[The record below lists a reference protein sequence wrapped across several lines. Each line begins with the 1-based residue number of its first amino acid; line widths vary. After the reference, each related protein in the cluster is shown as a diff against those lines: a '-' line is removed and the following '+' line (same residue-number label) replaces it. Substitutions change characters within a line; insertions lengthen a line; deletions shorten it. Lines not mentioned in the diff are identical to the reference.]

1 MEIEIQK
8 EQEQE
13 DENDDFQ
20 AQLNIK
26 IEKYFESKQYIESR
40 DELDNFLSAIDLSDV
55 WNSEDEKEELWE
67 YIFKYNKDSR
77 IDCEGAKKGINDFL
91 NQDEEGQKEEE
102 PDESSGQKAQRK
114 ESKENLLT
122 RLSRLSNIDRK
133 GNKPKSGNKL
143 ALNRYKQRAIDEY
156 DCLDNNSLV
165 QFNKIFALLKI
176 TKSNGKITFDELKE
190 ICNKHSFI
198 KTDVNDIW
206 KYLSYCVCEEN
217 LKNLEDKTELD
228 IDNEIMDEVK
238 SFITQK
244 LVNEDIDIDS
254 DNMEEDEG
262 DKKENLEEM
271 TLNLVEKIIKQ
282 AIDINENSMVLNDIK
297 NEIKDINAKELENEK
312 EIMINQKIE
321 QIEEFI
327 KKSQKENGLNINK
340 LESLK
345 GNILKITDNIKVMK
359 DDYNELFKKYNS
371 NQQVDINEETEK
383 LLDEN
388 LMLNQI
394 KENKEAEIENLLEEK
409 KLMKKDYQNI
419 LMQYEDAIREKNE
432 LTQEISELKMNNYKL
447 KGDYDKLLNDIVNK
461 MDKDK
466 KNKKNAKNDN
476 ANSNISYE
484 DQVKEIKSINN
495 SKIDD
500 GEKISRK
507 KGIFSSMT
515 NEKLIS
521 YIMEI
526 ERINQT
532 LSNEK
537 NGKDQKIHELTQKN
551 LDLNNLMKVLKDR
564 NIDLEEEAKNLQ
576 KKIDNLNMDVQN
588 NEMFR
593 PSIAMNSQMRVSRLS
608 KLNTI
613 GINAQKFAGKGN
625 FGGGKKKLEKVKLK
639 DINKNQ
645 KIVKTP
651 TLNKFENISMDLY
664 GVKEVEDEEEDQE
677 NKKNDINNK
686 KQEFIINQKGLNI
699 ENKKDINFDITS
711 NQGVGFGNNSN
722 KNSKMGIGGNSKF
735 NFGNN
740 NKNAYSAFNINNSNN
755 ININNKMNLESS
767 PSGGIFFDGTN
778 NDINLSQQ
786 PENTLNTIQ
795 SGEMEVSNINDINLS
810 SGNNN
815 IKSGA
820 SGDISS
826 SVISFDIQ
834 NNNNIITN
842 NKNNF
847 ETTNNNIFIKKEEN
861 NNTNNNKTQAQSG
874 LFFDSK
880 PQNVSLDLKKMES
893 SSENIPT
900 LKIDSLMGEMIIDEN
915 EINNKEESN
924 DKNNNSNNNI
934 KINKIQNENNINITN
949 SINNVANN
957 NNNDNKQLERDRI
970 NTVIINETNPGQSQN
985 LENVIITGI
994 QKEGFNIDNSSM
1006 KQSLSS
1012 TNSNN
1017 INIAGENNKGN
1028 NNINNIDNQSN
1039 KKESQIILDKSNENE
1054 IILSNSIN
1062 NKNTNN
1068 LSESKSNFNSINS
1081 NNDIN
1086 DSKSDL
1092 FPSINLLESSG
1103 KPIQYSRL
1111 SKVELDELRNNNY
1124 DYYSLFQ
1131 DEYIQRKLKDEKDN
1145 CHEFNVYSDQIFL
1158 LTEKKHLNKSY
1169 IMITPSHI
1177 YLIEP
1182 KEMRFT
1188 HVVKK
1193 ENILSFQ
1200 ISNKNVN
1207 IIMFQIHGGDNILIE
1222 TLRRMDLLSYLR
1234 EFYRTNKSLIKIK
1247 YEDKFDVKIKGKITT
1262 ILVKDKVFSNLSN
1275 FDGAQKIGYLFL
1287 YKGTYIRPIFKE
1299 KLFILTSIGLLMFD
1313 EPNSDPSKLY
1323 PVIGSTVEKLEG
1335 TKYGRE
1341 NCFQLTLLSGKVK
1354 IFATRKKREMDS
1366 WLKEFDKINKEFQ
1379 SKMKQLDT
1387 INKKFMD
1394 NLSKNSA

>member
-1 MEIEIQK
+1 MDIENEK

-13 DENDDFQ
+13 EENDDFQ

-40 DELDNFLSAIDLSDV
+40 EELDDFLSAIDLSDV
-55 WNSEDEKEELWE
+55 WNSKDEIEELWQ
-67 YIFKYNKDSR
+67 YIFKYNKDSK

-91 NQDEEGQKEEE
+91 NQDEDQGQKEEE
-102 PDESSGQKAQRK
+102 PDESTNQKAQRK

-122 RLSRLSNIDRK
+122 RLSRLSNIGGK
-133 GNKPKSGNKL
+133 GIKQKSGNKL

-156 DCLDNNSLV
+156 DCLDNNSLIE
-165 QFNKIFALLKI
+165 FNKIFALLKI
-176 TKSNGKITFDELKE
+176 TKSNGKITFDELKD
-190 ICNKHSFI
+190 ICSNHKFI
-198 KTDVNDIW
+198 QTDVNDIW

-217 LKNLEDKTELD
+217 LKNLEDKTEFD
-228 IDNEIMDEVK
+228 IDYEIMDEVK
-238 SFITQK
+238 KFITQK
-244 LVNEDIDIDS
+244 LVNEDIDP
-254 DNMEEDEG
+254 DNPEDEEENVG
-262 DKKENLEEM
+262 KKENLEEM

-282 AIDINENSMVLNDIK
+282 AININDNSMVLNDIK
-297 NEIKDINAKELENEK
+297 NEIKEINTKEMENEK
-312 EIMINQKIE
+312 EMMINEKIE
-321 QIEEFI
+321 QIDEFI
-327 KKSQKENGLNINK
+327 KKSQRENGLNINK

-345 GNILKITDNIKVMK
+345 GNILKISDNIKAMNDAY
-359 DDYNELFKKYNS
+359 DDLYKKYNS

-461 MDKDK
+461 IDKDK
-466 KNKKNAKNDN
+466 KNKKNAKNEN
-476 ANSNISYE
+476 ENSNVSYE

-507 KGIFSSMT
+507 KGIFNNMT
-515 NEKLIS
+515 NEKLIN

-537 NGKDQKIHELTQKN
+537 SSKDQKIHELTQKN
-551 LDLNNLMKVLKDR
+551 LDLNNLMKVIKDR
-564 NIDLEEEAKNLQ
+564 NVDLEEEAKNLQ

-608 KLNTI
+608 KLYTI
-613 GINAQKFAGKGN
+613 GINAQKFSAAAKDGN
-625 FGGGKKKLEKVKLK
+625 FSGKKKIEKFKLK
-639 DINKNQ
+639 DKNINQ

-651 TLNKFENISMDLY
+651 TLNKFENISMELY
-664 GVKEVEDEEEDQE
+664 NVKEVEDEEEDQE
-677 NKKNDINNK
+677 NKKTDTKNK
-686 KQEFIINQKGLNI
+686 KQEFNVDQSGLII
-699 ENKKDINFDITS
+699 ENKKDNNLGITS
-711 NQGVGFGNNSN
+711 NQGVGFGSQSN
-722 KNSKMGIGGNSKF
+722 KNSI
-735 NFGNN
+735 
-740 NKNAYSAFNINNSNN
+740 
-755 ININNKMNLESS
+755 L
-767 PSGGIFFDGTN
+767 FDGTN

-786 PENTLNTIQ
+786 PENAINTVQ
-795 SGEMEVSNINDINLS
+795 SGEMEVTNINDINLS
-810 SGNNN
+810 SSSEKN
-815 IKSGA
+815 IKF
-820 SGDISS
+820 GDITA
-826 SVISFDIQ
+826 SVINFEIQ
-834 NNNNIITN
+834 NNNNIINSNNN

-847 ETTNNNIFIKKEEN
+847 ETTNNNMFIQKEDNNVN
-861 NNTNNNKTQAQSG
+861 NNQAQAQSG

-880 PQNVSLDLKKMES
+880 PQNANLELKKAES
-893 SSENIPT
+893 NSEDNIPT
-900 LKIDSLMGEMIIDEN
+900 LKIDNLMGEMIIDEN
-915 EINNKEESN
+915 DINNKEESN
-924 DKNNNSNNNI
+924 NKNNNNI
-934 KINKIQNENNINITN
+934 KINEIQNANNINISN
-949 SINNVANN
+949 SIKDETNNDNNV
-957 NNNDNKQLERDRI
+957 DNKQLERDRI
-970 NTVIINETNPGQSQN
+970 NTVIINNNPGQSQN

-1017 INIAGENNKGN
+1017 INISGENNQEN
-1028 NNINNIDNQSN
+1028 NNINNIDNQNN

-1068 LSESKSNFNSINS
+1068 LSESKSSFNTIKS

-1086 DSKSDL
+1086 DSKLDL

-1131 DEYIQRKLKDEKDN
+1131 DEFIQKRLKDEKDN

-1158 LTEKKHLNKSY
+1158 LSEKKHLNKCY
-1169 IMITPSHI
+1169 IMITPSRI

-1188 HVVKK
+1188 HIIKK

-1234 EFYRTNKSLIKIK
+1234 EFYRNNKSMIKIK

-1354 IFATRKKREMDS
+1354 VFATRKKREMDS

-1387 INKKFMD
+1387 INKKFID

>member
-1 MEIEIQK
+1 MDIENEK

-13 DENDDFQ
+13 EENDDFQ

-40 DELDNFLSAIDLSDV
+40 EELDDFLSAIDLSDV
-55 WNSEDEKEELWE
+55 WNSEDEIEELWQ
-67 YIFKYNKDSR
+67 YIFKYNKDSK

-91 NQDEEGQKEEE
+91 NQDEDPGQKEEE
-102 PDESSGQKAQRK
+102 PDESTNQKAQRK

-122 RLSRLSNIDRK
+122 RLSRLSNI
-133 GNKPKSGNKL
+133 
-143 ALNRYKQRAIDEY
+143 QRAIDEY
-156 DCLDNNSLV
+156 DCLDNNSLIE
-165 QFNKIFALLKI
+165 FNKIFALLKI
-176 TKSNGKITFDELKE
+176 TKSNGKITFDELRE
-190 ICNKHSFI
+190 ICSNHKFI
-198 KTDVNDIW
+198 QTDVNDIW

-217 LKNLEDKTELD
+217 LKNLEDKTDLD
-228 IDNEIMDEVK
+228 IDYEIMDEVK

-244 LVNEDIDIDS
+244 LVNEDIDP
-254 DNMEEDEG
+254 DNPEEEENV

-282 AIDINENSMVLNDIK
+282 AININDNSMVLNDIK
-297 NEIKDINAKELENEK
+297 NEIKEINTKEIENEK
-312 EIMINQKIE
+312 EIMINEKIE
-321 QIEEFI
+321 QIDEFI
-327 KKSQKENGLNINK
+327 KKSQRENGLNINK

-345 GNILKITDNIKVMK
+345 GNILKISDNIKAMN
-359 DDYNELFKKYNS
+359 DAYNDLYKKYNS
-371 NQQVDINEETEK
+371 NQQVDINEETER

-419 LMQYEDAIREKNE
+419 LMQYEDAVREKNE

-461 MDKDK
+461 IDKDK
-466 KNKKNAKNDN
+466 KNKKNAKNEN
-476 ANSNISYE
+476 ANSNVSYE

-507 KGIFSSMT
+507 KGIFNNMT
-515 NEKLIS
+515 NEKLIN
-521 YIMEI
+521 YIIEI

-537 NGKDQKIHELTQKN
+537 SSKDQKIHELTQKN
-551 LDLNNLMKVLKDR
+551 LDLNNLMKVIKDR
-564 NIDLEEEAKNLQ
+564 NVDLEEEAKNLQ

-593 PSIAMNSQMRVSRLS
+593 PSIAINSQMRVSRLS

-613 GINAQKFAGKGN
+613 GINAQKFSAAKGGN
-625 FGGGKKKLEKVKLK
+625 FSGKKKIEKFKLK
-639 DINKNQ
+639 DKNINQ

-651 TLNKFENISMDLY
+651 TLNKFENISMELY
-664 GVKEVEDEEEDQE
+664 NVKEVEDEEEDQE
-677 NKKNDINNK
+677 NKKTDTKIK
-686 KQEFIINQKGLNI
+686 KQEFNVDQSGLII
-699 ENKKDINFDITS
+699 ENKKDNNLGITS
-711 NQGVGFGNNSN
+711 NQGVGFGSQSN
-722 KNSKMGIGGNSKF
+722 KNSI
-735 NFGNN
+735 
-740 NKNAYSAFNINNSNN
+740 
-755 ININNKMNLESS
+755 L
-767 PSGGIFFDGTN
+767 FDGTN

-786 PENTLNTIQ
+786 PENTINSAQ
-795 SGEMEVSNINDINLS
+795 SGEMEVTNINDINLS
-810 SGNNN
+810 SSSEKN
-815 IKSGA
+815 IKF
-820 SGDISS
+820 GDITA
-826 SVISFDIQ
+826 SVINFEIQ
-834 NNNNIITN
+834 NNNNIINSNNN

-847 ETTNNNIFIKKEEN
+847 ETTNNNMFIQKEDNNVN
-861 NNTNNNKTQAQSG
+861 NNQAQAQSG

-880 PQNVSLDLKKMES
+880 PQNANLELKKAES
-893 SSENIPT
+893 NSEDNIPT
-900 LKIDSLMGEMIIDEN
+900 LKIDNLMGEMVIDEN

-924 DKNNNSNNNI
+924 NKNNNNI
-934 KINKIQNENNINITN
+934 KINEIQNANNINISN
-949 SINNVANN
+949 SIKNEANNDNNV
-957 NNNDNKQLERDRI
+957 DNKQLERDRI
-970 NTVIINETNPGQSQN
+970 NTVIINNNPGQSQN

-1017 INIAGENNKGN
+1017 INIAGENNKEN
-1028 NNINNIDNQSN
+1028 NNINNIDNQNN

-1068 LSESKSNFNSINS
+1068 LSESKSSFNTIKS

-1086 DSKSDL
+1086 DSKLDL

-1131 DEYIQRKLKDEKDN
+1131 DEFIQKRLKDEKDN

-1158 LTEKKHLNKSY
+1158 LSEKKHLNKCY
-1169 IMITPSHI
+1169 IMITPSRI

-1188 HVVKK
+1188 HIIKK

-1234 EFYRTNKSLIKIK
+1234 EFYRNNKSMIKIK

-1354 IFATRKKREMDS
+1354 VFATRKKREMDS

-1387 INKKFMD
+1387 INKKFID
-1394 NLSKNSA
+1394 NLSKTSA

>member
-1 MEIEIQK
+1 MDIENEK
-8 EQEQE
+8 DQEQE
-13 DENDDFQ
+13 EENDDFQ

-40 DELDNFLSAIDLSDV
+40 EELDDFLSAIDLSDV
-55 WNSEDEKEELWE
+55 WNSKDEIEELWQ
-67 YIFKYNKDSR
+67 YIFKYNKDSKV
-77 IDCEGAKKGINDFL
+77 DCEGAKKGINDFL
-91 NQDEEGQKEEE
+91 NQDEDPGQKEEE
-102 PDESSGQKAQRK
+102 PDESTNQKAQRK

-122 RLSRLSNIDRK
+122 RLSRLSNIPGK
-133 GNKPKSGNKL
+133 GIKQKSGNKL

-156 DCLDNNSLV
+156 DCLDNNSLIE
-165 QFNKIFALLKI
+165 FNKIFALLKI
-176 TKSNGKITFDELKE
+176 TKSNGKITFDELRE
-190 ICNKHSFI
+190 ICSNHKFI
-198 KTDVNDIW
+198 QTDVNDIW

-217 LKNLEDKTELD
+217 LKNLEDKTEFD
-228 IDNEIMDEVK
+228 IDYEIMDEVK
-238 SFITQK
+238 KFITQK
-244 LVNEDIDIDS
+244 LVNEDIDP
-254 DNMEEDEG
+254 DNPEEEENV

-282 AIDINENSMVLNDIK
+282 AIDINDNSMVLNDIK
-297 NEIKDINAKELENEK
+297 NEIKEINTKEIENEK
-312 EIMINQKIE
+312 EIMINEKIE
-321 QIEEFI
+321 QIDEFI
-327 KKSQKENGLNINK
+327 KKSQRENGLNINK

-345 GNILKITDNIKVMK
+345 GNILKISDNIKAMN
-359 DDYNELFKKYNS
+359 DAYNDLYKKYNS
-371 NQQVDINEETEK
+371 NQQVDINEETER

-419 LMQYEDAIREKNE
+419 LMQYEDAVREKNE

-461 MDKDK
+461 IDKDK
-466 KNKKNAKNDN
+466 KNKKNAKNEN
-476 ANSNISYE
+476 ANSNVSYE

-507 KGIFSSMT
+507 KGIFNNMT
-515 NEKLIS
+515 NEKLIN
-521 YIMEI
+521 YIIEI

-537 NGKDQKIHELTQKN
+537 SSKDQKIHELTQKN
-551 LDLNNLMKVLKDR
+551 LDLNNLMKVIKDR
-564 NIDLEEEAKNLQ
+564 NVDLEEEAKNLQ

-613 GINAQKFAGKGN
+613 GINAQKFSATAKGGN
-625 FGGGKKKLEKVKLK
+625 FSGKKKIEKFKLK
-639 DINKNQ
+639 DKNINQ

-651 TLNKFENISMDLY
+651 TLNKFENISMELY
-664 GVKEVEDEEEDQE
+664 NVKEVEDEEEDQE
-677 NKKNDINNK
+677 NKKTDTKNK
-686 KQEFIINQKGLNI
+686 KQEFNINQSGLNI
-699 ENKKDINFDITS
+699 ENKKDNNLEITS
-711 NQGVGFGNNSN
+711 NQDVGFGSQ
-722 KNSKMGIGGNSKF
+722 KNSKMGIG
-735 NFGNN
+735 
-740 NKNAYSAFNINNSNN
+740 FNISNEN
-755 ININNKMNLESS
+755 NINNKTHFESS
-767 PSGGIFFDGTN
+767 SSGGIFFDGTN

-786 PENTLNTIQ
+786 PENTINSAQ
-795 SGEMEVSNINDINLS
+795 SGEMEVTNINDIN
-810 SGNNN
+810 
-815 IKSGA
+815 
-820 SGDISS
+820 ISS
-826 SVISFDIQ
+826 SSEKNIKFGDITASVINFEIQ
-834 NNNNIITN
+834 NNNNIINSNNN

-847 ETTNNNIFIKKEEN
+847 ETTNNNMFIQKEDN
-861 NNTNNNKTQAQSG
+861 NNNVNNNQAQAQSG

-880 PQNVSLDLKKMES
+880 PQNVNLEIKKAES
-893 SSENIPT
+893 NSEDNIPT
-900 LKIDSLMGEMIIDEN
+900 LKIDNLMGEMVIDEN
-915 EINNKEESN
+915 EINNKEESK
-924 DKNNNSNNNI
+924 DKNNNNNI
-934 KINKIQNENNINITN
+934 KINEIQNANNINISN
-949 SINNVANN
+949 SIKNEE
-957 NNNDNKQLERDRI
+957 NNDNNNANDENNQLERDRI
-970 NTVIINETNPGQSQN
+970 NTVIINNNNPGQSQN

-1028 NNINNIDNQSN
+1028 ININNIDNQNN

-1068 LSESKSNFNSINS
+1068 LSESKSSFNTIKS

-1086 DSKSDL
+1086 DSKLDL

-1131 DEYIQRKLKDEKDN
+1131 DEFIQKRLKDEKDN

-1158 LTEKKHLNKSY
+1158 LSEKKHLNKCY
-1169 IMITPSHI
+1169 IMITPSRI

-1188 HVVKK
+1188 HIIKK

-1234 EFYRTNKSLIKIK
+1234 EFYRNNKSMIKIK

-1335 TKYGRE
+1335 TKYGME

-1354 IFATRKKREMDS
+1354 VFATRKKREMDS

-1387 INKKFMD
+1387 INKKFID
-1394 NLSKNSA
+1394 NLSKTSA